1 MDAPHLSEKTA
12 AKPAKPGFQALKM
25 LWQIAT
31 RAGLTEEERIRAMLK
46 QGAESLDMEI
56 AAVGRFSDVW
66 TVAHAHD
73 PIGLLADGTI
83 APLCDA
89 LCAHVFA
96 SDRPLY
102 IPDLSSHPGY
112 QKHPLVLQTGL
123 HAYAAVPVHLGERKW
138 GVLAL
143 MRHAPLRS
151 GFDEFHTT
159 FMEMIAAWVGQFL
172 FNRQQRSALE
182 QLALTDEL
190 TGLLN
195 RRAAESRLR
204 EEVARARRHD
214 EGFILALV
222 DLDHFKLVNDRYGH
236 SVGDEM
242 LAGFSRLLMALV
254 REEDWVARWGG
265 EEFIVFLRTDVM
277 DRAVAIL
284 ERLREDIN
292 AHPFTTRAGA
302 LHITIS
308 AGLGQF
314 NPEGREYNATLV
326 QADSALYEAK
336 TGGRDRIVAGARSSG
351 VLHKASLLKHATH
364 ENRIRAAYQ
373 IIVDLK
379 DFRPVGDE
387 TLARLKTPDGRVL
400 AAGEFVDAAEGLCL
414 MAEIDATVAN
424 LAMERCSRNIVGGH
438 ARTDFLHFVNLSP
451 QFLAR
456 RDLVDNLLDSAA
468 AYCGQCGVGMDPI
481 KPVVFEITERQAI
494 GNLDTLEQ
502 DLQPLLDFGFRLAL
516 DDFGSGYSSFLYL
529 CHLPIRF
536 LKIEGWMVQNMHTS
550 RKVSDL
556 MQSIV
561 LLARN
566 QGITTIAECVEDEAT
581 ALRLRDLGVDWAQ
594 GYYFGRPELDQESGN
609 PVAIG

>member
-1 MDAPHLSEKTA
+1 MNTSYLSEQTA
-12 AKPAKPGFQALKM
+12 AEPTTLGFQALKM

-31 RAGLTEEERIRAMLK
+31 RAGLTEEERIHAMLR
-46 QGAESLDMEI
+46 QGAESLGMEI
-56 AAVGRFSDVW
+56 AVVGRLSDVW

-73 PIGLLADGTI
+73 PTGQLTDGTVTL
-83 APLCDA
+83 LCNT
-89 LCAHVFA
+89 LCANAFA
-96 SDRPLY
+96 TDRPLY
-102 IPDLSSHPGY
+102 IPDLGGHPVY
-112 QKHPLVLQTGL
+112 QKHPLVVRTGL
-123 HAYAAVPVHLGERKW
+123 GAYAAIPVHLGERTW

-143 MRHAPLRS
+143 MRHAPLLS
-151 GFDEFHTT
+151 GFDESHTT

-172 FNRQQRSALE
+172 FNRQQRTALE

-195 RRAAESRLR
+195 RRAAEARLR
-204 EEVARARRHD
+204 EEAARARRHD
-214 EGFILALV
+214 EGFILVLV
-222 DLDHFKLVNDRYGH
+222 DLDHFKLINDRYGH
-236 SVGDEM
+236 NVGDEM
-242 LAGFSRLLMALV
+242 LAGFSRLLMTLV

-265 EEFIVFLRTDVM
+265 EEFIVFLRTEVM

-284 ERLREDIN
+284 ERLREDIK
-292 AHPFTTRAGA
+292 AHPFTTTAGA
-302 LHITIS
+302 LHVTIS

-314 NPEGREYNATLV
+314 NPEGKDHGATLAR
-326 QADSALYEAK
+326 ADSALYEAK
-336 TGGRDRIVAGARSSG
+336 TGGRDRVVAGARSSG
-351 VLHKASLLKHATH
+351 VLHKASLLKHAAR

-387 TLARLKTPDGRVL
+387 TLARLKTPDGEIL
-400 AAGEFVDAAEGLCL
+400 PAGEFVGAAEGLHL
-414 MAEIDATVAN
+414 MPEIDATVAN
-424 LAMERCSRNIVGGH
+424 LAMERCSRHIAGAH
-438 ARTDFLHFVNLSP
+438 ARPDFLHFVNLSP

-456 RDLVDNLLDSAA
+456 RDLVDSLLASAA
-468 AYCGQCGVGMDPI
+468 AYCARCGVEMDPI

-502 DLQPLLDFGFRLAL
+502 DLRPLLDFGFRLAL

-566 QGITTIAECVEDEAT
+566 QGITTIAERVEDEAT

>member
-1 MDAPHLSEKTA
+1 MNTPYLSEQTA
-12 AKPAKPGFQALKM
+12 AEPTRLGFQALKT

-31 RAGLTEEERIRAMLK
+31 RAGLTEEERISAMLK
-46 QGAESLDMEI
+46 QGAESLGMEI
-56 AAVGRFSDVW
+56 ALVGRVSDVY
-66 TVAHAHD
+66 TVAYAHD
-73 PIGLLADGTI
+73 PTGLLAEGTVTL
-83 APLCDA
+83 LCNA
-89 LCAHVFA
+89 LCANVFP

-102 IPDLSSHPGY
+102 IPTSRIPDLGSHPAY
-112 QKHPLVLQTGL
+112 KNDPLVVRTGL
-123 HAYAAVPVHLGERKW
+123 RAYAAIPVHMGERNW

-151 GFDEFHTT
+151 GFDESHTT

-204 EEVARARRHD
+204 EEAARARRHS

-222 DLDHFKLVNDRYGH
+222 DLDHFKLINDRYGH
-236 SVGDEM
+236 NVGDEM
-242 LAGFSRLLMALV
+242 LAGFSRLLMTLV
-254 REEDWVARWGG
+254 REEDWMARWGG

-284 ERLREDIN
+284 ERLREDIKT
-292 AHPFTTRAGA
+292 HPFTW
-302 LHITIS
+302 
-308 AGLGQF
+308 
-314 NPEGREYNATLV
+314 
-326 QADSALYEAK
+326 
-336 TGGRDRIVAGARSSG
+336 
-351 VLHKASLLKHATH
+351 
-364 ENRIRAAYQ
+364 Q
-373 IIVDLK
+373 IW
-379 DFRPVGDE
+379 PS
-387 TLARLKTPDGRVL
+387 
-400 AAGEFVDAAEGLCL
+400 
-414 MAEIDATVAN
+414 
-424 LAMERCSRNIVGGH
+424 MERCSQHIAGAH
-438 ARTDFLHFVNLSP
+438 ARPDFLHFVNLSP

-456 RDLVDNLLDSAA
+456 RDLVDNLLASAA
-468 AYCGQCGVGMDPI
+468 AYCVQCGVEMNPI

-494 GNLDTLEQ
+494 GNLESFEQ

-516 DDFGSGYSSFLYL
+516 DDFGSYSSFLYL
-529 CHLPIRF
+529 CRLPIHF
-536 LKIEGWMVQNMHTS
+536 LKIEGWMVQNMHSS

-556 MQSIV
+556 MQSMV